1 MSYVFVERDIYFS
14 EISQESVQIKLT
26 NKTVTVLIAEIS
38 VRK

>member
-26 NKTVTVLIAEIS
+26 NKTVTVLIAEIP
-38 VRK
+38 VRE

>member
-26 NKTVTVLIAEIS
+26 NKAVTVLIAEIP

>member
-26 NKTVTVLIAEIS
+26 NKIVTVLIAEIP

>member
-26 NKTVTVLIAEIS
+26 NKTVTVLIAKIP

>member
-26 NKTVTVLIAEIS
+26 NKTVTVLIAEIPI
-38 VRK
+38 RK